1 MSVLG
6 KETRQISKSNK
17 AFNNWQLAENSLVL
31 IAQRIAYLQQE
42 KDKLQSSG
50 GSDKEIKAIDKEISS
65 LLKKQS
71 NAEKDKS
78 KIEKDAVNVNK
89 YGTSLNSQISS
100 YKLTNDSAPNKRD
113 MSDVT
118 VGTGSIDYNMP
129 DTVVKP
135 SISDV
140 KQKVDNTITKED
152 KSLPNEEV
160 EVLSRGIIDNYNTD
174 TARRDMDPYYMNDNA
189 KNNIRGNLNN
199 LKYDDTLKMSR
210 AVDYLNNKLYRP
222 YGTIGRATNSSFGN
236 VANSVVEKQP
246 YKMQEA
252 NTQETRQMRND
263 EQLDVLTRQGDIN
276 LANKVRT
283 NAYDLT
289 TKAQDLRLD
298 LARQTGLSDVQLNNY
313 IRQAAVDGEYKQQL
327 QTWLMQIN
335 NKFITDLQLATRNS
349 VLNKVLSKYVN
360 NPTIA
365 SLSLNTLLGV
375 SGTPDAKEYLY
386 SALVGDIL
394 SSDLNVSNMDKL
406 KAIQAVNSFI
416 GRNQT
421 ASNIAAFTG
430 R

>member
-1 MSVLG
+1 MSILG

-50 GSDKEIKAIDKEISS
+50 GSDKEIKAIDKEITD
-65 LLKKQS
+65 LLKKQR

-100 YKLTNDSAPNKRD
+100 YKLADDSVSGIPVD
-113 MSDVT
+113 
-118 VGTGSIDYNMP
+118 TGSINYNMP

-160 EVLSRGIIDNYNTD
+160 KVLSRGIIDDYNTD
-174 TARRDMDPYYMNDNA
+174 AARRGMDQYYMNDNA
-189 KNNIRGNLNN
+189 KNNIRGSNLNN

-236 VANSVVEKQP
+236 VANSVIEKQP

-263 EQLDVLTRQGDIN
+263 EQLDVLARQGDIN

-283 NAYDLT
+283 NAYDIT
-289 TKAQDLRLD
+289 TKAQDLRFD

-335 NKFITDLQLATRNS
+335 NKFITDLQLATRNN
-349 VLNKVLSKYVN
+349 VLNKVLGKYKN

-394 SSDLNVSNMDKL
+394 SSDLNASNMDKL

-421 ASNIAAFTG
+421 ASNIAALTG